1 MRMAEQGDRTGL
13 SRSLAARQTAGNLSN
28 SEAASLGKVVAEQ
41 LLRSATPAEA
51 LAYVR
56 DVRPCAREL
65 DGALQARM
73 SAHDAAG
80 ALAALARLE
89 AGVLDVED
97 VRGLL
102 TDADPDWR
110 ALGTRSLVRQ
120 ADRAARQRA
129 LLDASPAVRRQA
141 ARACRDAADP
151 RDLDALAEA
160 ARVDPEPMVRT
171 EAIRTIATLPVA
183 PGSDVAVK
191 LRDLWTGGDEGLRE
205 DIARAWAAT
214 PIWGAGGRD
223 ALRVVLAAGRG
234 SAVVEG
240 AAAVLRRKDADAEV
254 TSLATGVMSRD
265 IEGASRRTRLQ
276 AIAEAPLDADH
287 GSFRPVLRKAAADDD
302 LDVRVSALSRLAEA
316 REGGAAEQLEALAQP
331 GASVAARARFALAE
345 AGDRRIQL
353 WLEQD
358 LSAEAPETRLAAGT
372 ALAALGVAAR
382 AAPLLADA
390 DVSVRLRAAC
400 TLVGAARVG
409 R

>member
-1 MRMAEQGDRTGL
+1 
-13 SRSLAARQTAGNLSN
+13 
-28 SEAASLGKVVAEQ
+28 
-41 LLRSATPAEA
+41 
-51 LAYVR
+51 
-56 DVRPCAREL
+56 
-65 DGALQARM
+65 
-73 SAHDAAG
+73 
-80 ALAALARLE
+80 
-89 AGVLDVED
+89 
-97 VRGLL
+97 
-102 TDADPDWR
+102 
-110 ALGTRSLVRQ
+110 
-120 ADRAARQRA
+120 
-129 LLDASPAVRRQA
+129 
-141 ARACRDAADP
+141 
-151 RDLDALAEA
+151 
-160 ARVDPEPMVRT
+160 MVRT
-171 EAIRTIATLPVA
+171 EAVRTIATLPAA

-223 ALRVVLAAGRG
+223 ALRVVLAAGQG

-254 TSLATGVMSRD
+254 TSLATGVMSRA
-265 IEGASRRTRLQ
+265 IEGGSRRTRLQ
-276 AIAEAPLDADH
+276 GIAEAPLDADH
-287 GSFRPVLRKAAADDD
+287 GSFRPVLRKAVADDD

-316 REGGAAEQLEALAQP
+316 REGGAAEQLEVLAQP